1 MVLPVPEGQCPAGSG
16 VRSDSAHRAAGSE
29 QGWTA
34 GLGSPRLRA
43 LVSMPGAQADAQHGG
58 GKQPAREGWQ
68 GVAGWVTWLS
78 QAFAQTRRWR
88 WHSCVLR
95 LLPARD
101 GHPHPAESPGVGARL
116 VSRGVTHTW
125 DKPHAVSPGD
135 RAGDPEPWSGHYLL
149 TPALVGPALQAW
161 APAPPTSCWAQ
172 AWPLPSRGY
181 GQQVHPRR
189 LHSALVSHSVR
200 WKFCCLST

>member
-58 GKQPAREGWQ
+58 GKQPAREGRQ

-78 QAFAQTRRWR
+78 QALAQTRRWR

-116 VSRGVTHTW
+116 VSRGVNHTW
-125 DKPHAVSPGD
+125 DKPHAVSRGTGQEALSPG
-135 RAGDPEPWSGHYLL
+135 RGVICSPQPLL
-149 TPALVGPALQAW
+149 TPLCRPGPQHPQPLAGPRPGPF
-161 APAPPTSCWAQ
+161 PAEDTGSRYTPGASTQPWCPT
-172 AWPLPSRGY
+172 R
-181 GQQVHPRR
+181 
-189 LHSALVSHSVR
+189 
-200 WKFCCLST
+200 